1 MTSTISATVKIV
13 VSMVVVAAL
22 IATTFNNTVRSLQQ
36 REPMSIAA
44 NK

>member
-36 REPMSIAA
+36 REPMSVYCCE
-44 NK
+44 